1 MKSYDFIFS
10 NRISFRLVRNI
21 SFWLAFFL
29 YFFYVNLLPASTAD
43 LFSTKTYFASL
54 QLMIYMPLNI
64 LAVYITL
71 YILLPRFIYPGKWR
85 LLVFFMIGLVILYF
99 ILAYLTTMLLAILTL
114 PTPFSKLPVS
124 YRWFRPV
131 RYGIGF
137 PMTATVLVSILKIF
151 KNMQLE
157 QKENEILLRE
167 KINTE
172 IQLLKTRFQPQ
183 FLYNALQS
191 IISLAGRKSAESA
204 STLLKLSELLSYIL
218 YENEKDRVLLEKE
231 IEILK
236 NFLILNK
243 TFYPSVVNIRFSQE
257 TEKRDLYISPLVL
270 LSIVEICFDNMQAE
284 DSRQIHLS
292 LHIRTIGNELQF
304 QLEIKRDNETVSEAA
319 AFNNKLQQALQR
331 IELLYANRYSVDF
344 FNDNGTVSL
353 VIGLKLSANPVSS
366 IPFIIKPEPV

>member
-10 NRISFRLVRNI
+10 NRISFRLLRNI

-218 YENEKDRVLLEKE
+218 YENEKDRVLLE
-231 IEILK
+231 
-236 NFLILNK
+236 
-243 TFYPSVVNIRFSQE
+243 
-257 TEKRDLYISPLVL
+257 
-270 LSIVEICFDNMQAE
+270 
-284 DSRQIHLS
+284 LS
-292 LHIRTIGNELQF
+292 LIHI
-304 QLEIKRDNETVSEAA
+304 
-319 AFNNKLQQALQR
+319 
-331 IELLYANRYSVDF
+331 
-344 FNDNGTVSL
+344 
-353 VIGLKLSANPVSS
+353 
-366 IPFIIKPEPV
+366 